1 MQYYSI
7 VWDKYW
13 NLYIHFGVVNLDAI
27 PVLCILLL
35 PCYCWYRLPYCY
47 HLGEV
52 VRLIMMMLIH
62 WLNMFVHTLDSWMFG
77 NKSDSILVM
86 LRRTC
91 VRLLFYPLTN
101 LVHLYFLG
109 VVVCSFVV
117 SAERRR
123 EERL

>member
-1 MQYYSI
+1 MSYYSI
-7 VWDKYW
+7 VWDNCW

-35 PCYCWYRLPYCY
+35 LLRLPCCY
-47 HLGEV
+47 DLVGEV
-52 VRLIMMMLIH
+52 VRLLIMMMLVH

-91 VRLLFYPLTN
+91 VRLLLYPLTN
-101 LVHLYFLG
+101 LVHLLF
-109 VVVCSFVV
+109 FM
-117 SAERRR
+117 
-123 EERL
+123 